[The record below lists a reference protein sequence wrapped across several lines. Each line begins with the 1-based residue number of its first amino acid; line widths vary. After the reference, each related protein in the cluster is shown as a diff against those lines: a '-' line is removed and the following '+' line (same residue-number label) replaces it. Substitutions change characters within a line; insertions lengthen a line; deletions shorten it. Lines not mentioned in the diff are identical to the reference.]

1 MKYYKSFILFS
12 LFAWTFISCNTD
24 DLERDID
31 ALKDRVTNV
40 EAQVQRLNDEMNMIR
55 VLLDGNKTIT
65 DYSINGDTYTLTLS
79 NGETLTLTLGSTGG
93 NYPSIEIGDN
103 GNWVIGGVDTGWR
116 AEAED
121 GEDATITPQFKIEA
135 NAADGGKKYWY
146 VSYDNG
152 ASWTV
157 LENGLAEGT
166 NTNSNPISGVTVN
179 GDNFEITF
187 GGQKYLIPIVKGLE
201 CIINVPESVTDGI
214 WMLAGGGESSFTVKV
229 NLAEGDLVRVN
240 APGEWK
246 AKLSSYTTGTT
257 EVTVTVTPPTIP
269 SECIIVVEVTHGV
282 NTATDQ
288 IKAKT
293 TSDSYW
299 AEYQAGF
306 DIKIGD
312 VVINKY
318 DYPNAQLLADNATVP
333 ATGVYFIA
341 DGATVRRSGGISDL
355 VLIAEK
361 KGNNFSSR
369 VLTTNNIP
377 LGNTADGV
385 GFLCMG
391 ISISPEAI
399 SGAYWFNLSSNIIKR
414 LYFERCKIELMA
426 DKMFSYF
433 STAASGITNV
443 LITSC
448 YISVPAPPTNGKVI
462 NFMNCNNGQYGDV
475 TIQNN
480 VFYCNTAD
488 KSVLLLP
495 YTKGNNGT
503 FMEGNNIH
511 IENNTFINLLF
522 NHGTS
527 SGLFKTPYKNGWTVK
542 NNLVWYDTDCL
553 ASSGTA
559 VQKAQATI
567 LSELS
572 VGESLEVSN
581 IANNKVFTAVEQTQ
595 VTWALF
601 RTVPTG
607 FTGNTITVETISPFV
622 DDGTFVD
629 IEGKYTLKPEYQGIG
644 AIIE

>member
-79 NGETLTLTLGSTGG
+79 NGETLTLTPGATGG

-121 GEDATITPQFKIEA
+121 GEDATTTPQFKIEA

-146 VSYDNG
+146 VSYDDG

-166 NTNSNPISGVTVN
+166 NSNSNPISGVTVN

-214 WMLAGGGESSFTVKV
+214 WMVAGGGESSFTVKV

-240 APGEWK
+240 APSEWK

-257 EVTVTVTPPTIP
+257 EVTVTVTPPSTP

-312 VVINKY
+312 VIINKF
-318 DYPNAQLLADNATVP
+318 DYPNA
-333 ATGVYFIA
+333 
-341 DGATVRRSGGISDL
+341 
-355 VLIAEK
+355 
-361 KGNNFSSR
+361 
-369 VLTTNNIP
+369 
-377 LGNTADGV
+377 
-385 GFLCMG
+385 
-391 ISISPEAI
+391 
-399 SGAYWFNLSSNIIKR
+399 
-414 LYFERCKIELMA
+414 EL
-426 DKMFSYF
+426 KMMV
-433 STAASGITNV
+433 N
-443 LITSC
+443 
-448 YISVPAPPTNGKVI
+448 
-462 NFMNCNNGQYGDV
+462 Q
-475 TIQNN
+475 
-480 VFYCNTAD
+480 
-488 KSVLLLP
+488 
-495 YTKGNNGT
+495 
-503 FMEGNNIH
+503 
-511 IENNTFINLLF
+511 
-522 NHGTS
+522 
-527 SGLFKTPYKNGWTVK
+527 
-542 NNLVWYDTDCL
+542 
-553 ASSGTA
+553 
-559 VQKAQATI
+559 
-567 LSELS
+567 
-572 VGESLEVSN
+572 
-581 IANNKVFTAVEQTQ
+581 
-595 VTWALF
+595 
-601 RTVPTG
+601 
-607 FTGNTITVETISPFV
+607 
-622 DDGTFVD
+622 
-629 IEGKYTLKPEYQGIG
+629 
-644 AIIE
+644 

>member
-31 ALKDRVTNV
+31 VLKDRVTNV

-79 NGETLTLTLGSTGG
+79 NGETLTLTPGATGG

-116 AEAED
+116 AETED

-166 NTNSNPISGVTVN
+166 NSNSNPISGVTVN

-187 GGQKYLIPIVKGLE
+187 GDQKYLIPIVKGLE

-214 WMLAGGGESSFTVKV
+214 WMIAGGGESSFTVKV

-240 APGEWK
+240 APSEWK
-246 AKLSSYTTGTT
+246 AKLSSYATGTT
-257 EVTVTVTPPTIP
+257 EVTVTVTPPSTP
-269 SECIIVVEVTHGV
+269 SECVIVVEVTHGV

-361 KGNNFSSR
+361 KGNNFSSKVR
-369 VLTTNNIP
+369 TTNNIP
-377 LGNTADGV
+377 LGNAADGV

-399 SGAYWFNLSSNIIKR
+399 SGTYWFNLSTNIIKR
-414 LYFERCKIELMA
+414 LYFERCKIELLE

-433 STAASGITNV
+433 NSATSGIANV

-448 YISVPAPPTNGKVI
+448 YISVPAPPTSSKVI
-462 NFMNCNNGQYGDV
+462 NFMNCNNGQFGDV
-475 TIQNN
+475 AIQNN

-488 KSVLLLP
+488 RSVLLLP
-495 YTKGNNGT
+495 YAKGNNGT
-503 FMEGNNIH
+503 FKEGNNIH
-511 IENNTFINLLF
+511 VENNTFINTLF

-527 SGLFKTPYKNGWTVK
+527 SGLFKTPYKRGWMVK
-542 NNLVWYDTDCL
+542 NNLIWYDTDCF
-553 ASSGTA
+553 APSGN
-559 VQKAQATI
+559 VAQVTI

-572 VGESLEVSN
+572 GGESLEISD

-595 VTWALF
+595 MTWGLF
-601 RTVPTG
+601 RTVPAG
-607 FTGNTITVETISPFV
+607 FTGNAITVETISPFV

>member
-79 NGETLTLTLGSTGG
+79 NGETLTLTSGATGG

-121 GEDATITPQFKIEA
+121 GEDATTTPQFKIEA

-146 VSYDNG
+146 VSYDDG

-166 NTNSNPISGVTVN
+166 NSNSNPISGVTVN

-240 APGEWK
+240 APSEWK
-246 AKLSSYTTGTT
+246 AKLSSYTTGMT
-257 EVTVTVTPPTIP
+257 EVTVTVTPPSTP
-269 SECIIVVEVTHGV
+269 SECVIVVEVTHGV

-306 DIKIGD
+306 DIKIRD
-312 VVINKY
+312 MVINKFT
-318 DYPNAQLLADNATVP
+318 YPNAELVSMANISQFTRFETDK
-333 ATGVYFIA
+333 VYFLST
-341 DGATVRRSGGISDL
+341 DVVPTVSTTVKKYL
-355 VLIAEK
+355 VLINDNPSKPAK
-361 KGNNFSSR
+361 I
-369 VLTTNNIP
+369 T
-377 LGNTADGV
+377 LGDAISFMLDYSEDTGE
-385 GFLCMG
+385 GFLCKDLIIDCTANTKYMSSFG
-391 ISISPEAI
+391 AGENKNEGCAFDQFVMDDCTVKLGTGPLLAHFSNGNKATSIK
-399 SGAYWFNLSSNIIKR
+399 NIVLESCRFI
-414 LYFERCKIELMA
+414 LTGPASKIITLNNA
-426 DKMFSYF
+426 NPTFTN
-433 STAASGITNV
+433 STF
-443 LITSC
+443 LI
-448 YISVPAPPTNGKVI
+448 
-462 NFMNCNNGQYGDV
+462 
-475 TIQNN
+475 
-480 VFYCNTAD
+480 
-488 KSVLLLP
+488 
-495 YTKGNNGT
+495 
-503 FMEGNNIH
+503 
-511 IENNTFINLLF
+511 
-522 NHGTS
+522 
-527 SGLFKTPYKNGWTVK
+527 K
-542 NNLVWYDTDCL
+542 NNLIYTTSETEQVKLNLFVYANAYTNFVIERNSFINVIPDPSQAYVQTIPDDNSLLSKNIVWNGV
-553 ASSGTA
+553 AGTA
-559 VQKAQATI
+559 RCHWISSKKDEAT
-567 LSELS
+567 
-572 VGESLEVSN
+572 SLEKANFEDNLVFDQSGVQWLYFRNSN
-581 IANNKVFTAVEQTQ
+581 GLPAGMTNGMKLLTE
-595 VTWALF
+595 
-601 RTVPTG
+601 
-607 FTGNTITVETISPFV
+607 SPLKSADFGT
-622 DDGTFVD
+622 GTFVMTD
-629 IEGKYTLKPEYQGIG
+629 TYNGKYGSDLK
-644 AIIE
+644 

>member
-79 NGETLTLTLGSTGG
+79 NGETLTLTPGATGG

-152 ASWTV
+152 TSWTV

-166 NTNSNPISGVTVN
+166 NSNSNPISGVTVN

-187 GGQKYLIPIVKGLE
+187 GDQKYLIPIVKGLE

-214 WMLAGGGESSFTVKV
+214 WMIAGGGESSFTVKV

-240 APGEWK
+240 APSEWK
-246 AKLSSYTTGTT
+246 AKLSSYATGTT
-257 EVTVTVTPPTIP
+257 EVTVTVTPPSTP
-269 SECIIVVEVTHGV
+269 SECVIVVEVTHGV

-312 VVINKY
+312 IVINKY

-361 KGNNFSSR
+361 KGNNFSSKVR
-369 VLTTNNIP
+369 TTNNIP
-377 LGNTADGV
+377 LGNAADGV

-399 SGAYWFNLSSNIIKR
+399 SGTYWFNLSTNIIKR
-414 LYFERCKIELMA
+414 LYFERCKIELLE

-433 STAASGITNV
+433 NSATSGIANV

-448 YISVPAPPTNGKVI
+448 YISVPAPPTSSKVI
-462 NFMNCNNGQYGDV
+462 NFMNCNNGQFGDV
-475 TIQNN
+475 AIQNN

-488 KSVLLLP
+488 RSVLLLP
-495 YTKGNNGT
+495 YAKGNNGT
-503 FMEGNNIH
+503 FKEDNNIH
-511 IENNTFINLLF
+511 VENNTFINTLF

-527 SGLFKTPYKNGWTVK
+527 SGLFKTPYKRGWMVK
-542 NNLVWYDTDCL
+542 NNLIWYDTDCF
-553 ASSGTA
+553 APSGN
-559 VQKAQATI
+559 VAQVTI

-572 VGESLEVSN
+572 GGESLEISD

-595 VTWALF
+595 MTWGLF
-601 RTVPTG
+601 RTVPAG
-607 FTGNTITVETISPFV
+607 FTGNAITVETISPFV

>member
-79 NGETLTLTLGSTGG
+79 NGETLTLTPGATGG

-121 GEDATITPQFKIEA
+121 GEDATTTPQFKIEA

-146 VSYDNG
+146 VSYDDG

-166 NTNSNPISGVTVN
+166 NSNSNPISGVTVN

-214 WMLAGGGESSFTVKV
+214 WMVAGGGESSFTVKV

-240 APGEWK
+240 APSEWK

-257 EVTVTVTPPTIP
+257 EVTVTVTPPSTP

-312 VVINKY
+312 VIINKF
-318 DYPNAQLLADNATVP
+318 DYPNAELKNDGESITTEGLFFVAKDATV
-333 ATGVYFIA
+333 
-341 DGATVRRSGGISDL
+341 SLSNNSLKDL
-355 VLIAEK
+355 ILIAENK
-361 KGNNFSSR
+361 NEYSKVKTLSGKPAIEVKLLCKGIHLFAETEG
-369 VLTTNNIP
+369 LTR
-377 LGNTADGV
+377 
-385 GFLCMG
+385 
-391 ISISPEAI
+391 
-399 SGAYWFNLSSNIIKR
+399 AYWLNLGGKEAVEQV
-414 LYFERCKIELMA
+414 YFERCKIEIP
-426 DKMFSYF
+426 DGKNFSYF
-433 STAASGITNV
+433 SGGVGITNFVIHSCRISMARNTASLNFLNLYSRAYENIEIKNNIFYCRDEDAYCNSV
-443 LITSC
+443 LITLGTGS
-448 YISVPAPPTNGKVI
+448 INGNVVI
-462 NFMNCNNGQYGDV
+462 D
-475 TIQNN
+475 
-480 VFYCNTAD
+480 
-488 KSVLLLP
+488 
-495 YTKGNNGT
+495 
-503 FMEGNNIH
+503 
-511 IENNTFINLLF
+511 NNTFINIL
-522 NHGTS
+522 NHS
-527 SGLFKTPYKNGWTVK
+527 SNYYVTLPFKSGWSMK
-542 NNLVWYDTDCL
+542 HNLVWYDNGEQGKTKAL
-553 ASSGTA
+553 IGKA
-559 VQKAQATI
+559 VDGVTI
-567 LSELS
+567 DNKDF
-572 VGESLEVSN
+572 V
-581 IANNKVFTAVEQTQ
+581 NNRVFTALAATTLE
-595 VTWALF
+595 WKIFNSIPGA
-601 RTVPTG
+601 G
-607 FTGNTITVETISPFV
+607 FNNSIEVATANTPFEDGFV
-622 DDGTFVD
+622 DV
-629 IEGKYTLKPEYQGIG
+629 EGKYTLKPEYQGIG
-644 AIIE
+644 ATIK

>member
-79 NGETLTLTLGSTGG
+79 NGETLTLTPGATGG

-135 NAADGGKKYWY
+135 NASDGGKKYWY

-166 NTNSNPISGVTVN
+166 NSNSNPISGVTVN

-187 GGQKYLIPIVKGLE
+187 GDQKYLIPIVKGLE

-214 WMLAGGGESSFTVKV
+214 WMIAGGGESSFTVKV

-240 APGEWK
+240 APSEWK
-246 AKLSSYTTGTT
+246 AKLSSYATGTT
-257 EVTVTVTPPTIP
+257 EVTVTVTPPSTP
-269 SECIIVVEVTHGV
+269 SECVIVVEVTHGV

-312 VVINKY
+312 IVINKY

-361 KGNNFSSR
+361 KGNNFSSKVR
-369 VLTTNNIP
+369 TTNNIP
-377 LGNTADGV
+377 LGNAADGV

-399 SGAYWFNLSSNIIKR
+399 SGTYWFNLSTNIIKR
-414 LYFERCKIELMA
+414 LYFERCKIELLE

-433 STAASGITNV
+433 NSATSGIANV

-448 YISVPAPPTNGKVI
+448 YISVPAPPTSSKVI
-462 NFMNCNNGQYGDV
+462 NFMNCNNGQFGDV
-475 TIQNN
+475 AIQNN

-488 KSVLLLP
+488 RSVLLLP
-495 YTKGNNGT
+495 YAKGNNGT
-503 FMEGNNIH
+503 FKEGNNIH
-511 IENNTFINLLF
+511 VENNTFINTLF

-527 SGLFKTPYKNGWTVK
+527 SGLFKTPYKRGWMVK
-542 NNLVWYDTDCL
+542 NNLIWYDTDCF
-553 ASSGTA
+553 APSGN
-559 VQKAQATI
+559 VAQVTI

-572 VGESLEVSN
+572 GGESLEISD

-595 VTWALF
+595 MTWGLF
-601 RTVPTG
+601 RTVPAG
-607 FTGNTITVETISPFV
+607 FTGNAITVETISPFV

>member
-79 NGETLTLTLGSTGG
+79 NGETLTLTPGATGG

-166 NTNSNPISGVTVN
+166 NSNSNPISGITVN

-187 GGQKYLIPIVKGLE
+187 GDQKYLIPIVKGLE

-214 WMLAGGGESSFTVKV
+214 WMIAGGGESSFTVKV

-240 APGEWK
+240 APSEWK
-246 AKLSSYTTGTT
+246 AKLSSYATGTT
-257 EVTVTVTPPTIP
+257 EVTVTVTPPSTP
-269 SECIIVVEVTHGV
+269 SECVIVVEVTHGV

-312 VVINKY
+312 IVINKY

-361 KGNNFSSR
+361 KGNNFSSKVR
-369 VLTTNNIP
+369 TTNNIP
-377 LGNTADGV
+377 LGNAADGV

-399 SGAYWFNLSSNIIKR
+399 SGTYWFNLSTNIIKR
-414 LYFERCKIELMA
+414 LYFERCKIELLE

-433 STAASGITNV
+433 NSATSGIANV

-448 YISVPAPPTNGKVI
+448 YISVPAPPTSSKVI
-462 NFMNCNNGQYGDV
+462 NFMNCNNGQFGDV
-475 TIQNN
+475 AIQNN

-488 KSVLLLP
+488 RSVLLLP
-495 YTKGNNGT
+495 YAKGNNGT
-503 FMEGNNIH
+503 FKEDNNIH
-511 IENNTFINLLF
+511 VENNTFINTLF

-527 SGLFKTPYKNGWTVK
+527 SGLFKTPYKRGWMVK
-542 NNLVWYDTDCL
+542 NNLIWYDTDCF
-553 ASSGTA
+553 APSGN
-559 VQKAQATI
+559 VAQVTI

-572 VGESLEVSN
+572 GGESLEISD

-595 VTWALF
+595 MTWGLF
-601 RTVPTG
+601 RTVPAG
-607 FTGNTITVETISPFV
+607 FTGNAITVETISPFV

>member
-1 MKYYKSFILFS
+1 MKYYKSLILFS

-79 NGETLTLTLGSTGG
+79 NGETLTLTPGATGG

-135 NAADGGKKYWY
+135 NASDGGKKYWY

-166 NTNSNPISGVTVN
+166 NSNSNPISGVTVN

-187 GGQKYLIPIVKGLE
+187 GDQKYLIPIVKGLE

-214 WMLAGGGESSFTVKV
+214 WMIAGGGESSFTVKV

-240 APGEWK
+240 APSEWK
-246 AKLSSYTTGTT
+246 AKLSSYATGTT
-257 EVTVTVTPPTIP
+257 EVTVTVTPPSTP
-269 SECIIVVEVTHGV
+269 SECVIVVEVTHGV

-312 VVINKY
+312 IVINKY

-361 KGNNFSSR
+361 KGNNFSSKVR
-369 VLTTNNIP
+369 TTNNIP
-377 LGNTADGV
+377 LGNAADGV

-399 SGAYWFNLSSNIIKR
+399 SGTYWFNLSTNIIKR
-414 LYFERCKIELMA
+414 LYFERCKIELLE

-433 STAASGITNV
+433 NSATSGIANV

-448 YISVPAPPTNGKVI
+448 YISVPAPPTSSKVI
-462 NFMNCNNGQYGDV
+462 NFMNCNNGQFGDV
-475 TIQNN
+475 AIQNN

-488 KSVLLLP
+488 RSVLLLP
-495 YTKGNNGT
+495 YAKGNNGT
-503 FMEGNNIH
+503 FKEDNNIH
-511 IENNTFINLLF
+511 VENNTFINTLF

-527 SGLFKTPYKNGWTVK
+527 SGLFKTPYKRGWMVK
-542 NNLVWYDTDCL
+542 NNLIWYDTDCF
-553 ASSGTA
+553 APSGN
-559 VQKAQATI
+559 VAQVTI

-572 VGESLEVSN
+572 GGESLEISD

-595 VTWALF
+595 MTWGLF
-601 RTVPTG
+601 RTVPAG
-607 FTGNTITVETISPFV
+607 FTGNAITVETISPFV

>member
-79 NGETLTLTLGSTGG
+79 NGETLTLTPGATGG

-135 NAADGGKKYWY
+135 NASDGGKKYWY

-166 NTNSNPISGVTVN
+166 NSNSNPISGVTVN

-187 GGQKYLIPIVKGLE
+187 GDQKYLIPIVKGLE

-214 WMLAGGGESSFTVKV
+214 WMIAGGGESSFTVKV

-240 APGEWK
+240 APSEWK
-246 AKLSSYTTGTT
+246 AKLSSYATGTT
-257 EVTVTVTPPTIP
+257 EVTVTVTPPSTP
-269 SECIIVVEVTHGV
+269 SECVIVVEVTHGV

-312 VVINKY
+312 IVINKY

-361 KGNNFSSR
+361 KGNNFSSKVR
-369 VLTTNNIP
+369 TTNNIP
-377 LGNTADGV
+377 LGNAADGV

-399 SGAYWFNLSSNIIKR
+399 SGTYWFNLSTNIIKR
-414 LYFERCKIELMA
+414 LYFERCKIELLE

-433 STAASGITNV
+433 NSATSGIANV

-448 YISVPAPPTNGKVI
+448 YISVPAPPTSSKVI
-462 NFMNCNNGQYGDV
+462 NFMNCNNGQFGDV
-475 TIQNN
+475 AIQNN

-488 KSVLLLP
+488 RSVLLLP
-495 YTKGNNGT
+495 YAKGNNGT
-503 FMEGNNIH
+503 FKEDNNIH
-511 IENNTFINLLF
+511 VENNTFINTLF

-527 SGLFKTPYKNGWTVK
+527 SGLFKTPYKRGWMVK
-542 NNLVWYDTDCL
+542 NNLIWYDTDCF
-553 ASSGTA
+553 APSGN
-559 VQKAQATI
+559 VAQVTI

-572 VGESLEVSN
+572 GGESLEISD

-595 VTWALF
+595 MTWGLF
-601 RTVPTG
+601 RTVPAG
-607 FTGNTITVETISPFV
+607 FTGNAITVETISPFV

>member
-79 NGETLTLTLGSTGG
+79 NGETLTLTPGATGG

-166 NTNSNPISGVTVN
+166 NSNSNPISGVTVN

-187 GGQKYLIPIVKGLE
+187 GDQKYLIPIVKGLE

-214 WMLAGGGESSFTVKV
+214 WMIAGGGESSFTVKV

-240 APGEWK
+240 APSEWK
-246 AKLSSYTTGTT
+246 AKLSSYATGTT
-257 EVTVTVTPPTIP
+257 EVTVTVTPPSTP
-269 SECIIVVEVTHGV
+269 SECVIVVEVTHGV

-312 VVINKY
+312 IVINKY

-361 KGNNFSSR
+361 KGNNFSSKVR
-369 VLTTNNIP
+369 TTNNIP
-377 LGNTADGV
+377 LGNAADGV

-399 SGAYWFNLSSNIIKR
+399 SGTYWFNLSTNIIKR
-414 LYFERCKIELMA
+414 LYFERCKIELLE

-433 STAASGITNV
+433 NSATSGIANV

-448 YISVPAPPTNGKVI
+448 YISVPAPPTSSKVI
-462 NFMNCNNGQYGDV
+462 NFMNCNNGQFGDV
-475 TIQNN
+475 AIQNN

-488 KSVLLLP
+488 RSVLLLP
-495 YTKGNNGT
+495 YAKGNNGT
-503 FMEGNNIH
+503 FKEDNNIH
-511 IENNTFINLLF
+511 VENNTFINTLF

-527 SGLFKTPYKNGWTVK
+527 SGLFKTPYKRGWMVK
-542 NNLVWYDTDCL
+542 NNLIWYDTDCF
-553 ASSGTA
+553 APSGN
-559 VQKAQATI
+559 VAQVTI

-572 VGESLEVSN
+572 GGESLEISD

-595 VTWALF
+595 MTWGLF
-601 RTVPTG
+601 RTVPAG
-607 FTGNTITVETISPFV
+607 FTGNAITVETISPFV